1 MSSFVHGQ
9 GTSLITTQALSQLE
23 GSPVFPETD
32 RHETSPLWV
41 ARLTLTDFRCY
52 ADQRI
57 ETDARPVV
65 LAGPNGAGKTNIL
78 EALSFLVPGRGLRG
92 AAIADVARRLPADTA
107 KTGPAGTAE
116 TGSAGTAETGSAGG
130 SDGVTWAVAA
140 RVVTADGT
148 VEIGTGRAA
157 RRGDEGREKRLARID
172 GQPAKGPAAFAEVLS
187 AVWLTPHMDRLFTEG
202 ASHRRRF
209 MDRLVVGFDPA
220 HAGRVGAYE
229 RALRERAR
237 LLRRAGGAQGAD
249 TAWLAALEE
258 TMAAKGVAI
267 AAARRD
273 VTARLNEACATA
285 EGSFPV
291 ASVAARGAV
300 EDWLDAGP
308 ALAAEERLRETLA
321 ASRQTDAETGGAAQG
336 PHRGDLAVRHL
347 GKDLAAGDCSTGE
360 QKALVVAIVLA
371 NAELQARELGTPPLL
386 LLDEATAHLDRRRRS
401 ELFERLLAL
410 GAQAWLTGTE
420 AELFAP
426 LGAGA
431 QYFRVEDATV
441 APTPH

>member
-9 GTSLITTQALSQLE
+9 GSSLITTQGLAQLE
-23 GSPVFPETD
+23 GSPVFPEPD

-65 LAGPNGAGKTNIL
+65 LAGPNGAGKTNVL

-92 AAIADVARRLPADTA
+92 AAIADVARRLPA
-107 KTGPAGTAE
+107 GPAE
-116 TGSAGTAETGSAGG
+116 TGPAGG

-140 RVVTADGT
+140 RVVTADGA

-157 RRGDEGREKRLARID
+157 RPGDEGREKRLARID
-172 GQPAKGPAAFAEVLS
+172 GQPAKGPAAFVEVLS
-187 AVWLTPHMDRLFTEG
+187 VVWLTPHMDRLFTEG

-386 LLDEATAHLDRRRRS
+386 LLDEATAHLDGRRRS

>member
-1 MSSFVHGQ
+1 MSPFVYGQ
-9 GTSLITTQALSQLE
+9 GVSLITTQGLARAE
-23 GSPVFPETD
+23 GSPVFPEPEG
-32 RHETSPLWV
+32 HGKAPLWV
-41 ARLTLTDFRCY
+41 ACLTLTDFRCY
-52 ADQRI
+52 RDQRI
-57 ETDARPVV
+57 ETDSRPVV
-65 LAGPNGAGKTNIL
+65 LAGPNGAGKTNVL

-92 AAIADVARRLPADTA
+92 AAIADVARRRP
-107 KTGPAGTAE
+107 GGTADS
-116 TGSAGTAETGSAGG
+116 GASGG
-130 SDGVTWAVAA
+130 SDGVAWAVAA
-140 RVVTADGT
+140 RVVTAVGA

-157 RRGDEGREKRLARID
+157 RAGAEGRDKRLARID
-172 GQPAKGPAAFAEVLS
+172 GQPAKGPAAFAEILS

-209 MDRLVVGFDPA
+209 LDRLVVGFDPA

-237 LLRRAGGAQGAD
+237 LLRRAGSTRRAD

-258 TMAAKGVAI
+258 TMAAKGVAV

-273 VTARLNEACATA
+273 VAARLNEACANPG
-285 EGSFPV
+285 GSFPG
-291 ASVAARGAV
+291 ASVAARGVV

-321 ASRQTDAETGGAAQG
+321 ASRETDAETGGAAQG

-347 GKDLAAGDCSTGE
+347 GKGLAAGDCSTGE
-360 QKALVVAIVLA
+360 QKALVVTIVLA
-371 NAELQARELGTPPLL
+371 NAELRARERGAPPLL
-386 LLDEATAHLDRRRRS
+386 LLDEATAHLDGRRRG
-401 ELFERLLAL
+401 EMFERLVAL

-420 AELFAP
+420 AALFAP
-426 LGAGA
+426 LGDAA

-441 APTPH
+441 TPMTQ

>member
-1 MSSFVHGQ
+1 MSLFVHGQ
-9 GTSLITTQALSQLE
+9 GSSPITTQALAHLE

-32 RHETSPLWV
+32 GQGKTPLWV

-52 ADQRI
+52 RHQRI
-57 ETDARPVV
+57 ETDGRPVV
-65 LAGPNGAGKTNIL
+65 LAGPNGAGKTNLL

-92 AAIADVARRLPADTA
+92 AAIADVARRQT
-107 KTGPAGTAE
+107 AGTTDLGASDGA
-116 TGSAGTAETGSAGG
+116 TDLGA
-130 SDGVTWAVAA
+130 SDGVAWAVAA
-140 RVVTADGT
+140 RVVTAAGA

-157 RRGDEGREKRLARID
+157 RPGEEGRDKRLARID

-187 AVWLTPHMDRLFTEG
+187 AVWLTPYMDRLFTEG

-237 LLRRAGGAQGAD
+237 LLRRAGGAKRAD

-273 VTARLNEACATA
+273 VAARLNEVCAA
-285 EGSFPV
+285 AGGSFPG
-291 ASVAARGAV
+291 ASVEARGVV

-321 ASRQTDAETGGAAQG
+321 ASRRIDAETGGAAQG

-347 GKDLAAGDCSTGE
+347 GKGLAAGDCSTGE

-371 NAELQARELGTPPLL
+371 NAELRARELGAPPLL
-386 LLDEATAHLDRRRRS
+386 LLDEATAHLDGRRRG
-401 ELFERLLAL
+401 ELFERLVAL

-426 LGAGA
+426 LGDGA

-441 APTPH
+441 APMTH

>member
-1 MSSFVHGQ
+1 MSPFVDGQ
-9 GTSLITTQALSQLE
+9 GSSLITTQSLAHLE
-23 GSPVFPETD
+23 GAPVYPEPD
-32 RHETSPLWV
+32 EHGNAPLWV

-52 ADQRI
+52 RNQRI

-65 LAGPNGAGKTNIL
+65 LTGPNGAGKTNVL

-92 AAIADVARRLPADTA
+92 AAIADVARRQPVGATNSGA
-107 KTGPAGTAE
+107 
-116 TGSAGTAETGSAGG
+116 SGG
-130 SDGVTWAVAA
+130 SDGVAWAVAA
-140 RVVTADGT
+140 RVVTAAGA

-157 RRGDEGREKRLARID
+157 RPGDEGRDKRLARID

-209 MDRLVVGFDPA
+209 LDRLVVGFDPA
-220 HAGRVGAYE
+220 HAGRVGVYE

-237 LLRRAGGAQGAD
+237 LLRRAGGAKRAD
-249 TAWLAALEE
+249 TTWLAALEE

-273 VTARLNEACATA
+273 VAARLTEACAA
-285 EGSFPV
+285 AGGSFPG
-291 ASVAARGAV
+291 ASVAARGVV

-321 ASRQTDAETGGAAQG
+321 ASRQTDAETGGAVQG
-336 PHRGDLAVRHL
+336 PHRGDLAVSHL
-347 GKDLAAGDCSTGE
+347 GKGLAAGECSTGE

-371 NAELQARELGTPPLL
+371 NAELRARELGAPPLL
-386 LLDEATAHLDRRRRS
+386 LLDEATAHLDRRRRG

-426 LGAGA
+426 LGAAA
-431 QYFRVEDATV
+431 QHFRVEDATV

>member
-1 MSSFVHGQ
+1 MSPFVHGQ
-9 GTSLITTQALSQLE
+9 GSSPITTQGLAHLE
-23 GSPVFPETD
+23 GSPVFPEPD
-32 RHETSPLWV
+32 GQGKAALWV

-52 ADQRI
+52 RDQRI
-57 ETDARPVV
+57 ETDGRPVV
-65 LAGPNGAGKTNIL
+65 LAGPNGAGKTNVL

-92 AAIADVARRLPADTA
+92 AAIADVARRR
-107 KTGPAGTAE
+107 PAGPTD
-116 TGSAGTAETGSAGG
+116 TGASGA
-130 SDGVTWAVAA
+130 SDGVAWAVAA
-140 RVVTADGT
+140 RLVTADGA

-157 RRGDEGREKRLARID
+157 RPGDGGRDKRLARID
-172 GQPAKGPAAFAEVLS
+172 GRPAKGPAAFAEVLS
-187 AVWLTPHMDRLFTEG
+187 AVWLTPYMDRLFTEG

-209 MDRLVVGFDPA
+209 LDRLVVGFDPA

-237 LLRRAGGAQGAD
+237 LLRRAGGARRAD
-249 TAWLAALEE
+249 PAWLAALEE

-273 VTARLNEACATA
+273 VAARLNEVCGGAG
-285 EGSFPV
+285 GSFPG
-291 ASVAARGAV
+291 ASVAARGVV

-321 ASRQTDAETGGAAQG
+321 ASRRIDAETGGAAQG

-347 GKDLAAGDCSTGE
+347 GKGLAAGDCSTGE

-371 NAELQARELGTPPLL
+371 NAELRARELGAPPLL
-386 LLDEATAHLDRRRRS
+386 LLDEATAHLDGRRRG
-401 ELFERLLAL
+401 ELFERLVAL

-426 LGAGA
+426 LGDGA

-441 APTPH
+441 APMTH